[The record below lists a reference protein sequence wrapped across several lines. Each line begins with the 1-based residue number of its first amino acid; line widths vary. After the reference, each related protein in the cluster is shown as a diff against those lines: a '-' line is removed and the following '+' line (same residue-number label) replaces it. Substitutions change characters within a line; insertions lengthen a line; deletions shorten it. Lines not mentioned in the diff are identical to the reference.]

1 MSQEAIA
8 GIYYI
13 ENLINHKK
21 YYGSS
26 ININERLLEHKR
38 LLKSNQHQN
47 SHLQNSFNQYGE
59 ENFVFKTF
67 IQVDSS
73 GYSIEQ
79 IKDLIL
85 SLEQTCINFFDSTN
99 RKNGYNQAKLTL
111 GGASYFSEKDLE
123 NGRCK
128 INKDQFNQIISLL
141 QNDRKSYR
149 EIGEIV
155 GVENWY
161 IKQIAERKIL
171 TELTKNIS
179 FPSRYNYKK
188 KMVEQYREDII
199 RLHDEE
205 NKSFREIGEIL
216 KISEEKSCRIYNYDP
231 KINLNNGLPKEVY
244 QFNLQGKYLNK
255 YNSAQAASLATK
267 VPRRLISNACTRVL
281 KFGMAGDFLWSYFS
295 EIPSMS
301 IPEQIEG
308 RKFTTFSRPLVGY
321 NEKREPCV
329 FFRTFQIACK
339 QEQFTV
345 CQLREALKKDKIL
358 NNKYWKEVKDVP
370 ENDLLFLL
378 NKKNIL

>member
-1 MSQEAIA
+1 MSQEAVV

-38 LLKSNQHQN
+38 LLKLNQHQN

-59 ENFVFKTF
+59 ENFVFKPF
-67 IQVDSS
+67 IQIDSF

-111 GGASYFSEKDLE
+111 GGASHFSEKDLE

-171 TELTKNIS
+171 TELTKDIS
-179 FPSRYNYKK
+179 FPPRYNYGNKMRAKFKK
-188 KMVEQYREDII
+188 DIVYYRDIENKTFNEISKIIGITEFWVRRIYYYEDIPNTG
-199 RLHDEE
+199 L
-205 NKSFREIGEIL
+205 
-216 KISEEKSCRIYNYDP
+216 CR
-231 KINLNNGLPKEVY
+231 KVY
-244 QFNLQGKYLNK
+244 QFNLQGQYLNEYK
-255 YNSAQAASLATK
+255 SAQEASIATK
-267 VPRRLISNACTRVL
+267 NPRRLITDACRRVL
-281 KFGMAGDFLWSYFS
+281 KFGKSGDFLWSYLS
-295 EIPSMS
+295 EIPEMS
-301 IPEQIEG
+301 IPEQIVGE
-308 RKFTTFSRPLVGY
+308 KFTSVVHPIVGY
-321 NEKREPCV
+321 NDKKEPCV
-329 FFRTFQIACK
+329 FFKTHQDACK
-339 QEQFTV
+339 YEQFTAV
-345 CQLREALKKDKIL
+345 QLRTAIEKNKNL
-358 NNKYWKEVKDVP
+358 NNKYWKEIEDVP
-370 ENDLLFLL
+370 EKDLLFLL
-378 NKKNIL
+378 NKNIL